1 MARFLLHRE
10 YRSVARPNERTIG
23 SVPMSTTQHDQRPHR
38 HHRRMR
44 PGRLFWIVG
53 LAVGVLVGAVV
64 AVSLAEVTDNGTPP
78 ALSS

>member
-1 MARFLLHRE
+1 
-10 YRSVARPNERTIG
+10 
-23 SVPMSTTQHDQRPHR
+23 MSTTQHDQRPHR